1 MIMWPPHT
9 KGLHNEMTLHISV
22 MTSWAL
28 PQLLVRG
35 NLIFN
40 KGPGISCDHLIST
53 CTAGIVLEAANQI
66 VLYHQRSKEPGEE
79 MLMRTRKI
87 FDSRLVMMGSARR
100 IYNAIV

>member
-1 MIMWPPHT
+1 MIMWSPHT

-28 PQLLVRG
+28 TQLLVRG

-40 KGPGISCDHLIST
+40 KGPGISCDHLI
-53 CTAGIVLEAANQI
+53 CTAGIVSEAPNQS

-79 MLMRTRKI
+79 MLMRTRKL
-87 FDSRLVMMGSARR
+87 FDSRPCDDGQRAEYL
-100 IYNAIV
+100 